1 MKNSQDCMKKVI
13 KCKESR
19 VESKEFSEM
28 CKESAFFQYFTSGLP
43 VKFYYSRPRED
54 VQRLFMRF

>member
-1 MKNSQDCMKKVI
+1 MKKVI